1 MPLSA
6 LLLVLCAAVAHSFWN
21 VLLKRDTRRLEIQSG
36 ALVLT
41 SIAAAPILV
50 FYPLETVTAQGWL
63 LIALSSVFE
72 SAYAFSLAAAYA
84 AGEMSLVY
92 PIARGTSPLIVTPLA
107 LLVFGERLSAT
118 GVFGIVLVVA
128 GIYASHAE
136 AARGAMGAAHARRAV
151 AFALLTGVVTAGY
164 SLVNRAGVRAV
175 PLLLYAYL
183 VFVLDA
189 ALVLAARRVRGD
201 TAWPLGRALPWRT
214 MLVVTVLMAASYLAV
229 LSAMKIAPVGY
240 VVAARESSIL
250 VTLVVSVL
258 FLREPLSVGRVAGG
272 LAIFAGLVVIALSR

>member
-6 LLLVLCAAVAHSFWN
+6 LLLVLCGAVAHSSWN

-36 ALVLT
+36 ALLLVA
-41 SIAAAPILV
+41 IAAAPILV
-50 FYPLETVTAQGWL
+50 FYPLETVTMQGWL
-63 LIALSSVFE
+63 LIALSSLFE

-107 LLVFGERLSAT
+107 LLVFDERLSAT
-118 GVFGIVLVVA
+118 GVFGILLVVA

-136 AARGAMGAAHARRAV
+136 AARGAMGTAHARRAV
-151 AFALLTGVVTAGY
+151 ALALLTGVVTAGY

-175 PLLLYAYL
+175 PVPLYAYL

-189 ALVLAARRVRGD
+189 VLVLAARRVRGD

-214 MLVVTVLMAASYLAV
+214 MLVVTVLMAASYFAV

-250 VTLVVSVL
+250 VTLVISVL
-258 FLREPLSVGRVAGG
+258 FLREPLSIGRAAGG